1 MCRSGR
7 TAGLANYRHYR
18 YMLSFFKLRILVRF
32 SFVICLKMVLIKR
45 ICFTILLPNTNQ
57 FIGRR
62 MAVHICV
69 DYSLI
74 RIIGG
79 IRRFYIAV
87 VAVFV
92 LLKIPPDSSLIGLF
106 PAFIVTGNCACF
118 DITSYA
124 DSGIFGFRRKTF
136 SASVGGNLYS

>member
-1 MCRSGR
+1 
-7 TAGLANYRHYR
+7 
-18 YMLSFFKLRILVRF
+18 
-32 SFVICLKMVLIKR
+32 
-45 ICFTILLPNTNQ
+45 
-57 FIGRR
+57 

-136 SASVGGNLYS
+136 SASVGLIYIADARLFPYSVIGCTLINETVVIVRADPTAIIRVLSKLILYADKISARGDLVAVIVAHYVPV